1 MDFFFIQRGHLN
13 FVDILFG
20 ENQGSM
26 VPRNACL
33 ANFMH
38 RKQGGIREFN
48 TALVPGL
55 GVQVISVLEEEA
67 RRFTFPCLG
76 RFVSVSRVC
85 FLRSVPFRFPS
96 FVLFFIFFV

>member
-1 MDFFFIQRGHLN
+1 
-13 FVDILFG
+13 
-20 ENQGSM
+20 M

-96 FVLFFIFFV
+96 FVLFFIFFCLVRFVYVVPGSFLIKVRTVLH